1 MQCGNEGAVPGG
13 ISTADGFLV
22 ILGIK
27 TQGEWIKLM
36 DAYIN
41 KAQNRMKPY
50 YRAQEFLLC
59 IYVEQFLGCDI
70 SDGVLRRAEKPWSAG
85 LATLGDTDMMCS
97 QEAKAIEAAPSFAV
111 AHNLKLRV
119 ALPDE
124 AHTFPLRP
132 KHRFVK
138 RILSEQEQSQFFSKF
153 PQYRPQ
159 LEQSGTL
166 PFAQSTVAAS
176 ADTARWLAGR
186 FAAKEAA
193 RKAAPGGASCISWKE
208 VIVRAEPG
216 GNGKPEIVYARNAAD
231 HGQIGKLSISHDGDY
246 VVATVMAAY
255 PVG

>member
-132 KHRFVK
+132 KHR
-138 RILSEQEQSQFFSKF
+138 
-153 PQYRPQ
+153 PQ

-193 RKAAPGGASCISWKE
+193 RKAAPGGASSISWKE

>member
-1 MQCGNEGAVPGG
+1 MKLTPFPFGLSIGTDIVHIPR
-13 ISTADGFLV
+13 
-22 ILGIK
+22 ILRLI
-27 TQGEWIKLM
+27 T
-36 DAYIN
+36 
-41 KAQNRMKPY
+41 R
-50 YRAQEFLLC
+50 
-59 IYVEQFLGCDI
+59 
-70 SDGVLRRAEKPWSAG
+70 S
-85 LATLGDTDMMCS
+85 
-97 QEAKAIEAAPSFAV
+97 PSPT
-111 AHNLKLRV
+111 NTYL
-119 ALPDE
+119 
-124 AHTFPLRP
+124 
-132 KHRFVK
+132 HRFVK

-193 RKAAPGGASCISWKE
+193 RKAAPGGASSISWKE